1 MKHHKKQ
8 SHGIY
13 HESHGDAA
21 GGWVGLGRRKGVMM
35 TCKPMKKI
43 CVICGEE
50 FTTTNSQKK
59 SCSHACQDELSRR
72 TTRKWYE
79 THKRGNVKQGLP
91 EKRCLYCN
99 EPYYPNRS
107 DQLYCSREC
116 RKKDYTLKQKW
127 KGRKSAAQKRKERS
141 REKKNTGLVDIA
153 KQARA
158 AGLTYGQYVA
168 DQYKRGKR

>member
-1 MKHHKKQ
+1 
-8 SHGIY
+8 
-13 HESHGDAA
+13 
-21 GGWVGLGRRKGVMM
+21 M

-43 CVICGEE
+43 CVICGEQ

-79 THKRGNVKQGLP
+79 MHKRGNVKQGLP
-91 EKRCLYCN
+91 GKRCLYCN
-99 EPYYPNRS
+99 ELYHPNRS

-116 RKKDYTLKQKW
+116 RQKDYALKQKW
-127 KGRKSAAQKRKERS
+127 KGRKSTAQKRKERS
-141 REKKNTGLVDIA
+141 RGKKNTGLVDIA

-168 DQYKRGKR
+168 DQYKRGER

>member
-21 GGWVGLGRRKGVMM
+21 GGWVGLDRRKGKMM

-43 CVICGEE
+43 CVICGKE
-50 FTTTNSQKK
+50 FITTNKQKK
-59 SCSHACQDELSRR
+59 SCSHVCQDELSRQ

-79 THKRGNVKQGLP
+79 AHKRGNAKQDLP
-91 EKRCLYCN
+91 KRRCLYCG
-99 EPYYPNRS
+99 ELYHPNRS

-116 RKKDYTLKQKW
+116 RQKDYSKQRKW
-127 KGRKSAAQKRKERS
+127 DRPKKKRIRKVT
-141 REKKNTGLVDIA
+141 KNNDSITDIA
-153 KQARA
+153 KLARA
-158 AGLTYGQYVA
+158 AGMTYGQYVA
-168 DQYKRGKR
+168 DQYKRGKNNG